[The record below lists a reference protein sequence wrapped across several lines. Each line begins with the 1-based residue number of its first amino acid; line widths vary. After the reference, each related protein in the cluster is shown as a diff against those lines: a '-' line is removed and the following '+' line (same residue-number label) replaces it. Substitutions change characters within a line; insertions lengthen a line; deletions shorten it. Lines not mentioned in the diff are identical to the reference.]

1 MNKQYISVLTIAGS
15 DSGGGAGIQADI
27 KTISA
32 LGCYATSVITA
43 VTSQNTLGVS
53 DIHPIPIAHIASQ
66 LKAVMTDIPP
76 RAIKIGMVDRPEVA
90 QVIAACLDRYPD
102 IPVVFDPVMVA
113 TSGHRLVLD
122 ETMTSL
128 RELLFPR
135 ATLLTPN
142 LDEASLLINRE
153 LVKKEEMLQAGID
166 IFNQGAKAVLV
177 KGGHLKGE
185 QATDLLLWGHDH
197 YRLFELPYIQT
208 LNGHGTGCT
217 LSSAIAVG
225 LAKGMSL
232 EQAVQRARDYIWQA
246 IFAGKDV
253 RTGKGSGPLNHFFQ
267 PLNMLY
273 HDLDS

>member
-1 MNKQYISVLTIAGS
+1 MNKEYISVLTIAGS
-15 DSGGGAGIQADI
+15 DCSGGAGIQADI

-43 VTSQNTLGVS
+43 VTSQNTIGVR
-53 DIHPIPIAHIASQ
+53 DIHPVPIGHIASQ
-66 LKAVMTDIPP
+66 LEAVLTDIPP

-90 QVIAACLDRYPD
+90 QVIADCLDRYPD

-113 TSGHRLVLD
+113 TSGDRLIHGDTVS
-122 ETMTSL
+122 SL
-128 RELLFPR
+128 KDLLFPR

-142 LDEASLLINRE
+142 LDEASLLIDRKI
-153 LVKKEEMLQAGID
+153 LTKSEMLDAGMEIYD
-166 IFNQGAKAVLV
+166 MGVSAVLV
-177 KGGHLKGE
+177 KGGHLKGDM
-185 QATDLLLWGHDH
+185 ATDLLVRGYDQ
-197 YRLFELPYIQT
+197 YRKYELPYIHT
-208 LNGHGTGCT
+208 NNGHGTGCT

-225 LAKGMSL
+225 LAKGFSL
-232 EQAVQRARDYIWQA
+232 EDAVFKARDFVWQA

-267 PLNMLY
+267 PINMLY

>member
-1 MNKQYISVLTIAGS
+1 MKKRYISVLTIAGS

-43 VTSQNTLGVS
+43 VTSQNTLGVT
-53 DIHPIPIAHIASQ
+53 DIHPVPIGHISSQ
-66 LKAVMTDIPP
+66 LQAVMNDIRPQ
-76 RAIKIGMVDRPEVA
+76 AIKIGMVDRPGVA
-90 QVIAACLDRYPD
+90 QVIAEWLDRYPD

-113 TSGHRLVLD
+113 TSGDRLVQG
-122 ETMTSL
+122 ETIASL

-142 LDEASLLINRE
+142 LDEASLLIDRE
-153 LVKKEEMLQAGID
+153 IIKKENMLEAAND
-166 IFNQGAKAVLV
+166 IYSQGAKSVLV
-177 KGGHLKGE
+177 KGGHLKGD
-185 QATDLLLWGHDH
+185 QATDLLYWGYDK
-197 YRLFELPYIQT
+197 YQIYELPYIQT
-208 LNGHGTGCT
+208 TNGHGTGCT

-225 LAKGMSL
+225 LAQGFSL
-232 EQAVQRARDYIWQA
+232 QEAVLRARDYIWQA

-267 PLNMLY
+267 PLKMIY